1 MSGNKHKPE
10 MIAAWAREN
19 GIRGYEH
26 YDPNYRE
33 EDKRRSSQK
42 KRFNKTVTSKPRR
55 K

>member
-19 GIRGYEH
+19 GIRGFDQ
-26 YDPNYRE
+26 YDPNQRN
-33 EDKRRSSQK
+33 EDKKKNSQK
-42 KRFNKTVTSKPRR
+42 KRFNKTVISKSRN

>member
-19 GIRGYEH
+19 GIRGFDQ
-26 YDPNYRE
+26 YDPNQRN
-33 EDKRRSSQK
+33 EDKKKNSQK
-42 KRFNKTVTSKPRR
+42 KRFNKTVTTNKRN